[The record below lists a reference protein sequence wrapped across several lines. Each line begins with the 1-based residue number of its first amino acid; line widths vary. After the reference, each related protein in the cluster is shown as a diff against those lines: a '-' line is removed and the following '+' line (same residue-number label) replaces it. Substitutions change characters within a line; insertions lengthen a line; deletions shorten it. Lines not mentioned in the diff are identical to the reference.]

1 MVSLL
6 AIERSSRRDLSERF
20 GKVVAEANV
29 FASGSARPCRPS
41 GALRLSFGVR
51 AGGPRLFQHDEC
63 ADRPGHV
70 AGRPT
75 TAASATIGLATSA
88 DSISMVPSRCPDTLS
103 TTIDAA
109 HDGEVN
115 AILVAHR
122 PVSMAR

>member
-1 MVSLL
+1 
-6 AIERSSRRDLSERF
+6 
-20 GKVVAEANV
+20 
-29 FASGSARPCRPS
+29 
-41 GALRLSFGVR
+41 
-51 AGGPRLFQHDEC
+51 
-63 ADRPGHV
+63 
-70 AGRPT
+70 
-75 TAASATIGLATSA
+75 LATSA